1 MVDFKTTQEALWAG
15 EFGDDY
21 IGRNP
26 QDELMPGR
34 INLFSK
40 IFSNTD
46 SVSSVIE
53 FVSS

>member
-26 QDELMPGR
+26 QDELMPG
-34 INLFSK
+34 
-40 IFSNTD
+40 
-46 SVSSVIE
+46 VG
-53 FVSS
+53 